1 MVYTGLLQSQP
12 PLSKNVPDIRFD
24 IFNDE
29 DFHQT
34 AGTMRKEH
42 SAMNLESMSG
52 PTMESSL
59 PKSHSVSYLPSVV
72 DSVLN
77 ETAEVE
83 DARRKKMEGNEM
95 NELNENGG
103 KSKKSKKEGNGLNK
117 MNEMNEMNEMNG
129 LNGLNGAKVSSELN
143 ESKMSSELNETYETN
158 DWNDSDDSGSYCSSC
173 SSDSEDDDYSDSDDD
188 YSESEFYEEDDDY
201 IYEDNDEYDDDDD
214 DEEAKG
220 FYYGSSQQDFSYP
233 DSDDFIHSD
242 SDSNSD
248 SNSGSNTDSEIDRTP
263 SSHRT
268 FTSIPSPPDF
278 SPSHRSSPMI
288 DFVFEPDLK
297 ADEASRPFN
306 SMFPSNRDVLDGLPD
321 LQSSIS
327 PVTPIPLDDDLLP
340 PLRVRD
346 YSRIVEQLS
355 VEYALDPQFRRLH
368 NELQARVPS
377 LFYWCVVADS
387 VVDCQTPGWW
397 AKRYPFSPR
406 FYPDSA

>member
-34 AGTMRKEH
+34 AGIIRKER

-52 PTMESSL
+52 PTIESSL
-59 PKSHSVSYLPSVV
+59 PKSHSVSYLPSAV
-72 DSVLN
+72 DSVVN
-77 ETAEVE
+77 EATNGE
-83 DARRKKMEGNEM
+83 DSRRKKKEEEENESINEMNEM
-95 NELNENGG
+95 NELNEMNENGG
-103 KSKKSKKEGNGLNK
+103 KTKKSKKEGNGS
-117 MNEMNEMNEMNG
+117 M
-129 LNGLNGAKVSSELN
+129 SELN

-158 DWNDSDDSGSYCSSC
+158 DWIDSDDSDSYCSSC
-173 SSDSEDDDYSDSDDD
+173 SSESDYSDSEDDYSDS
-188 YSESEFYEEDDDY
+188 ESEFVEEDEEDDEYD
-201 IYEDNDEYDDDDD
+201 YEDEEEDDDD

-220 FYYGSSQQDFSYP
+220 FYYGSSQQDFSYHY
-233 DSDDFIHSD
+233 SEDFIHSNSNSNSNSNTE
-242 SDSNSD
+242 SDS
-248 SNSGSNTDSEIDRTP
+248 TDSEFDRTP
-263 SSHRT
+263 SSHRPLLPL
-268 FTSIPSPPDF
+268 SLSPPDF

-327 PVTPIPLDDDLLP
+327 PVTPVPLDDDLLP

-355 VEYALDPQFRRLH
+355 VDYALDPHFRRLH
-368 NELQARVPS
+368 NDLQARVPS

-387 VVDCQTPGWW
+387 IVDCQTPGWW
-397 AKRYPFSPR
+397 AKRYRSPR
-406 FYPDSA
+406 GSI